1 MVAYLN
7 EVDHKLKLKHMTMTH
22 SGCSEIDAAPRVLL
36 EIISRPMV
44 IEADVE
50 FDDPAV
56 DGNC

>member
-36 EIISRPMV
+36 EII
-44 IEADVE
+44 
-50 FDDPAV
+50 DPESTNG
-56 DGNC
+56 D